1 MIGRGNDKDSHMP
14 ASCMRAAAFPILRP
28 GGKNVAGRGQ
38 RERERERDSM
48 PPASRVSHH
57 SPERRRPTTEIEF
70 FTPSSPSPK
79 GIVDRFVDGRWDARN
94 CSLRRRRRRFE
105 LPAAYILA
113 SCFVVPAYLYIYTCE
128 LNQHM
133 YDELNE

>member
-1 MIGRGNDKDSHMP
+1 MWP
-14 ASCMRAAAFPILRP
+14 A
-28 GGKNVAGRGQ
+28 VA